1 MRRKYIYIVN
11 AITVITICCEQE
23 QNTNNLN
30 VDMSQ

>member
-1 MRRKYIYIVN
+1 MFIVN
-11 AITVITICCEQE
+11 ANTVIIICCEQE